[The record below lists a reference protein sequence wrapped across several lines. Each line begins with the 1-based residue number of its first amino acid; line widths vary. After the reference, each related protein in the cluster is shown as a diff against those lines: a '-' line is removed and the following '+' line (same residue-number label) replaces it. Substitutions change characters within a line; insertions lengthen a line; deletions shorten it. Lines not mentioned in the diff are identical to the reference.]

1 MTTFQ
6 IIIIGIGLLLGVG
19 SFGGDIKSI
28 FSSILSFFKK
38 DEDVPE
44 LVESEQDSLAELV
57 LCWERLQRELDRRG
71 LDEASSE
78 LVKIFPMFI
87 QEKSE
92 TGKGE

>member
-6 IIIIGIGLLLGVG
+6 IIIIGIGLLLGIG

-44 LVESEQDSLAELV
+44 IVSDKDSLAELV
-57 LCWERLQRELDRRG
+57 LCWERLQRELNRRG